1 MLNGTEITSEERR
14 GAELD
19 YLKYHGR
26 EYLNS
31 LLETTGRPHPEFLAV
46 HPRYLRLVESE
57 SFFFVKCDCLY
68 LERKEYANWE
78 FKSCA

>member
-1 MLNGTEITSEERR
+1 MNGTEITSEERR

-31 LLETTGRPHPEFLAV
+31 LLETTGRPQPEFLAV

-57 SFFFVKCDCLY
+57 LIDIFWSSVAYIWRGK
-68 LERKEYANWE
+68 NMPTG
-78 FKSCA
+78 S